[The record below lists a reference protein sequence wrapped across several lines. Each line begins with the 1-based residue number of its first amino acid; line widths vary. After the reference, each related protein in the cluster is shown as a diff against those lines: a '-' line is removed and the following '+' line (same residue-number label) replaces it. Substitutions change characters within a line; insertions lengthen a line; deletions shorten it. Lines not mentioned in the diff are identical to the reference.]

1 MVEAIVRTREMELEP
16 GRYHDRVVGGES
28 TVGDES
34 VDGVSDELEVFSCHA
49 YIVPEGGRVATLKRR
64 KFRDFY

>member
-1 MVEAIVRTREMELEP
+1 MVEPIVRTREMEFEP

-49 YIVPEGGRVATLKRR
+49 YIVPEGGRVSTPKRR
-64 KFRDFY
+64 KSGDFY